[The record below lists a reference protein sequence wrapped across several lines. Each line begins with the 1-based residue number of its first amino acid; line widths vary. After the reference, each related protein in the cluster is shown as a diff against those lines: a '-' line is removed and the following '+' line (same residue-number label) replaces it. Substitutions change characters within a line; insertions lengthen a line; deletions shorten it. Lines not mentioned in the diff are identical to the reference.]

1 MTSERPYLNT
11 GPYPPHEAIS
21 ELYGLKESKF
31 HTELVEQFIQTVGL
45 YPIGSLV
52 ELSTGQV
59 GAVVETNGLRR
70 LKPSVMLL
78 LNEKK
83 EPYSEFEF
91 LDLSNTSE
99 VVEVKSGLPPGA
111 YGINMQ
117 EIFL

>member
-1 MTSERPYLNT
+1 
-11 GPYPPHEAIS
+11 
-21 ELYGLKESKF
+21 
-31 HTELVEQFIQTVGL
+31 
-45 YPIGSLV
+45 
-52 ELSTGQV
+52 
-59 GAVVETNGLRR
+59 
-70 LKPSVMLL
+70 MLL